1 MECIT
6 KIYPCHDAKKEAV
19 EIQPLPFFSEPKIA
33 KHTVTTA
40 VAAIL
45 TTPAAGI
52 VIRRKS
58 RTAANE
64 RRDGVAVID
73 ALVIRHIRYVDD
85 RIHSATPRLRRI
97 LP

>member
-33 KHTVTTA
+33 KHTATTA

-58 RTAANE
+58 RTADE

-85 RIHSATPRLRRI
+85 RIHSATPPLRRI